1 MKIIV
6 GLGNPEKKYENS
18 RHNLGFM
25 VIDAFV
31 SSYNLPSLSY
41 SKKFNSLIKETSI
54 NKQKVILVKPQTHM
68 NLSGKAVKKII
79 DYYKS
84 PLENLIVIHDDI
96 DIPFGKIKLQKNR
109 GSAGHRGVQSI
120 IDQLNSKNFYRIRI
134 GIRNF
139 SPDKKPDTN
148 DYVMS
153 DFTKEER
160 EELKQIIE
168 KIINMII
175 SMASQTNT

>member
-25 VIDAFV
+25 VVDAFV
-31 SSYNLPSLSY
+31 SAYGLLATHY
-41 SKKFNSLIKETSI
+41 RKKFESLIIETTI
-54 NKQKVILVKPQTHM
+54 RGEKVILAKPQTHM

-109 GSAGHRGVQSI
+109 SSAGHRGVQSI

-153 DFTKEER
+153 DFTKEEK
-160 EELKQIIE
+160 EKLKQIIE
-168 KIINMII
+168 KTMDIII
-175 SMASQTNT
+175 SMTSQTK